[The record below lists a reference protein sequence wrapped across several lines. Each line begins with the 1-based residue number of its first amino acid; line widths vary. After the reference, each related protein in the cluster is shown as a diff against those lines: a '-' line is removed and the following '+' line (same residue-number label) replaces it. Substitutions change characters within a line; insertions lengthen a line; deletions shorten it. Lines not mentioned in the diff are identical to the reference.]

1 METLQPCDKALK
13 HGCFVT
19 IKKLLDSLGKKWGH
33 PKKVQKSDVLTT
45 RGFDPMWN
53 GLIYCERT
61 PKYTADSDNINM
73 YTQFPLVRNA
83 VKS

>member
-45 RGFDPMWN
+45 RGFNPFGI
-53 GLIYCERT
+53 GL
-61 PKYTADSDNINM
+61 KH
-73 YTQFPLVRNA
+73 PLIESILVCAVRGHP
-83 VKS
+83 